1 MLRKNTIDMEATLK
15 FNLPEENDEFNTAV
29 NAVNYKNALSELN
42 QYLRNEIKWSSD
54 ENKSEIAQEVRDE
67 LFRLMSENNI
77 IID

>member
-15 FNLPEENDEFNTAV
+15 FNLPEENEEFSTAV

-42 QYLRNEIKWSSD
+42 EYLRNEIKWGSD

>member
-15 FNLPEENDEFNTAV
+15 FNLPEETEEFETAV
-29 NAVNYKNALSELN
+29 NASNYKNALSELN
-42 QYLRNEIKWSSD
+42 QYLRNESKWSSD

>member
-15 FNLPEENDEFNTAV
+15 FNLPEETEEFETAI
-29 NAVNYKNALSELN
+29 NASNYKNALSELN
-42 QYLRNEIKWSSD
+42 QYLRNESKWSSD